1 MNIGYNGLWGLLV
14 LAGDIWAIINISQSS
29 ASNGKKLVWILVV
42 LLLPL
47 LGLIIWFFAGPRSGR
62 S

>member
-1 MNIGYNGLWGLLV
+1 MDIGYGGIFGILV
-14 LAGDIWAIINISQSS
+14 LAGDIWAILNISQSS

-47 LGLIIWFFAGPRSGR
+47 LGLIGWFLAGPRSGK